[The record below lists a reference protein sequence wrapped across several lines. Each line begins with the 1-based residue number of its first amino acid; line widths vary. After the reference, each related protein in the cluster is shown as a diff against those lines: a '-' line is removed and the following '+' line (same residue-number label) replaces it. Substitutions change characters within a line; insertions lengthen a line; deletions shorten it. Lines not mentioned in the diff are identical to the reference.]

1 MDVGFCI
8 VGDRPQATCKAAPRA
23 NPIDQE
29 KTNTVTTEYVD
40 PDIELRRIHT
50 VRLEREPDERGR
62 LMAAAFTENGRPV
75 VLVLNTN

>member
-1 MDVGFCI
+1 M
-8 VGDRPQATCKAAPRA
+8 
-23 NPIDQE
+23 
-29 KTNTVTTEYVD
+29 TTEYLD
-40 PDIELRRIHT
+40 PDIELRRIHA